1 MLAVL
6 EAAAGEQDG
15 EIGVVVR
22 VRIAHVAAVEHH
34 GAIEEA
40 LAAFLLSGQAA
51 EQFLEQR
58 NLLAVGIVELTE
70 LAGCLAVMAQVVIA
84 VCGVLAWMEFED
96 RSGEGIDHQRH
107 DAGGIRFQG
116 QSGHGEHEI
125 ELLEEQLLVLHIG
138 GPRGG
143 RGGRGAL
150 LPFAGDVGALFES
163 AGNPLP

>member
-1 MLAVL
+1 VLAVL
-6 EAAAGEQDG
+6 EAAAGEEDG
-15 EIGVVVR
+15 EIDVVVR
-22 VRIAHVAAVEHH
+22 VRIAHVAAVEDQ
-34 GAIEEA
+34 
-40 LAAFLLSGQAA
+40 L
-51 EQFLEQR
+51 
-58 NLLAVGIVELTE
+58 LTE
-70 LAGCLAVMAQVVIA
+70 LAGGLAMAAQVFIA
-84 VCGVLAWMEFED
+84 VGRVLIGVESED
-96 RSGEGIDHQRH
+96 RCGERVHHQRH
-107 DAGGIRFQG
+107 DAGGVRFEG